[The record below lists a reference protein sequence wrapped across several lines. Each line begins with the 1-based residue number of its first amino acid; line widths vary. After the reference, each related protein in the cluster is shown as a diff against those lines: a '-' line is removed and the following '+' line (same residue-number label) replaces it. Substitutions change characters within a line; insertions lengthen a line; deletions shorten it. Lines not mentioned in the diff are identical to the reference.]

1 MFTSSGLKQA
11 EHRSAAQQAKY
22 DVRLGNWRRLDESER
37 GAVVGVIVVAV
48 RGLYVE
54 RENIT
59 IHEICTLIAE
69 RAGDFSLTGAI
80 RVFLVSYAWT
90 VGMERALEAVP
101 NGPLPQPDGAP
112 IR

>member
-1 MFTSSGLKQA
+1 MSKNKLN
-11 EHRSAAQQAKY
+11 RSALVTRNVW
-22 DVRLGNWRRLDESER
+22 VRERRTSIKLEPAFWDLLA
-37 GAVVGVIVVAV
+37 AVS
-48 RGLYVE
+48 E